1 LCRNR
6 TDLSFQFIIAR
17 RFPWLRNILLRRL
30 YRRRHIPLEKV
41 YRSANGLHYL
51 YEIDGVCYPNETLHG
66 DVSFQHLLDKAK
78 NESLHFY
85 QPVQGDTVLDLG
97 AGLGEEMV
105 VLSRLVGSNGKV
117 ICIEA
122 NPEVFATLSE
132 LVRRNRPGNVMAA
145 QYALAASNEP
155 VYLRNPPG
163 SYESGFLDTTKAG
176 NVEVQGIKID
186 SLISKF
192 GLNRIDLLKSNIEGA
207 ERFITLASP
216 ETMRKIRRVAI
227 ACHDFRL
234 KDENNDF
241 FRTRKP
247 VEDFLL
253 KNGFEIRSRNTG
265 TDYLDDWVYGTNKF
279 Y

>member
-1 LCRNR
+1 M
-6 TDLSFQFIIAR
+6 SFPFIIAR

-41 YRSANGLHYL
+41 YRSANGRHFFYQ
-51 YEIDGVCYPNETLHG
+51 IDGICYPNETLHG
-66 DVSFQHLLDKAK
+66 AVSFQHLLDKAK

-85 QPVQGDTVLDLG
+85 QPVPGDTVLDLG

-105 VLSRLVGSNGKV
+105 ILSQLVGSNGKV
-117 ICIEA
+117 ISIEA

-132 LVRRNRPGNVMAA
+132 LVKRNRPGNVLAA
-145 QYALAASNEP
+145 QYALSGSNEP
-155 VYLRNPPG
+155 VYLRTSAE
-163 SYESGFLDTTKAG
+163 SYESGFLDNNKSG
-176 NVEVQGIKID
+176 NVQVQGITLH
-186 SLISKF
+186 SLLSKF
-192 GLNRIDLLKSNIEGA
+192 GLHRIDLLKSNIEGA

-216 ETMRKIRRVAI
+216 ETMRGIRHVAI

-234 KDENNDF
+234 KNENNDF
-241 FRTRKP
+241 FRTRKL